1 MPRIVSQ
8 QGTFADGIPYV
19 RLGAGGKDL
28 IVFFGGPGNML
39 PTGFG
44 LRMMTK
50 GFVPLLDAC
59 RLTFVSR
66 RPGLPEGVT
75 TRDMSDHYAEMIRRD
90 LAGHVDVVVGISYGG
105 MIAQHF
111 AADHADL
118 FDHIVIA
125 MVAHRGSDA
134 GMQVD
139 MQFATLLNQGKPR
152 QAYAMLADVM
162 APEGI
167 GRSLMRALLW
177 LVGTWMPA
185 ARDESSRRDVLIEA
199 QAELT
204 HDATER
210 LGRIEVPVLILC
222 GDADPYFPLPYI
234 EETARMIPDAELKLY
249 AGKGHDI
256 MMDARF
262 GRDILDFVTT

>member
-8 QGTFADGIPYV
+8 HGTFADGVPYV
-19 RLGAGGKDL
+19 RVGKGTRDL

-39 PTGFG
+39 PRGFG

-50 GFVPLLDAC
+50 GFVPLMAAY
-59 RLTFVSR
+59 RITFVSR

-90 LAGHVDVVVGISYGG
+90 FAGHVNVVVGISYGG

-125 MVAHRGSDA
+125 MAAHRGSDA

-139 MQFATLLNQGKPR
+139 MQFARRLNQGKPR

-177 LVGTWMPA
+177 LAGTWMPA
-185 ARDESSRRDVLIEA
+185 ARGEGNRRDVLIEA

-204 HDATER
+204 HDATEC
-210 LGRIEVPVLILC
+210 LGRIDVPVLILC
-222 GDADPYFPLPYI
+222 GDADPYFPLACI
-234 EETARMIPDAELKLY
+234 EETAEMMPDAKLKLY
-249 AGKGHDI
+249 PGQGHDI
-256 MMDARF
+256 MMDERF
-262 GRDILDFVTT
+262 GRDILEFVTP